1 MRAAWF
7 ERHGPARE
15 VLRVGEMPTLE
26 PGRGELR
33 VKVAASVV
41 HVSDLAKRSGSFG
54 AAMPFPRVIPHSD
67 GAGIVDAV
75 GPSVPESRVG
85 ERVWV
90 FLAQSHRPFGTAAE
104 YTVVPAQHA
113 VELPSEIEF
122 EQAGGLGIPGIT
134 GHRAIFADGPVDGQV
149 VVVTGATGAVGR
161 SAVAVARR
169 GGATV
174 IATVRR
180 SAEMNDALQAGA
192 HHAVDAERQDV
203 AEQVLIVAPDGVDR
217 VAEVAFDQ
225 NVNLDERMLRI
236 GGVIATYATGSP
248 TPTVPYWPLG
258 RKNITVRFLGDDD
271 FPEAA
276 NQQAAKDLTAAMRT
290 GELRYP
296 IAARFDLEQIAD
308 AHETAQNVGAAG
320 RVIVIP

>member
-1 MRAAWF
+1 MRAAWY

-15 VLRVGEMPTLE
+15 VLQFGEMMTPE
-26 PGRGELR
+26 PGPGELR

-41 HVSDLAKRSGSFG
+41 HVSDLKKRAGSFG
-54 AAMPFPRVIPHSD
+54 PEMPFPRVIPHSD
-67 GAGIVDAV
+67 GAGVVDAV
-75 GPSVPESRVG
+75 GPDVPESRVG
-85 ERVWV
+85 QRVWV
-90 FLAQSHRPFGTAAE
+90 FLAQSYRPFGTAAE

-113 VELPSEIEF
+113 VELPSNIEF

-134 GHRAIFADGPVDGQV
+134 GHRAIFADGPVDGRA

-180 SAEMNDALQAGA
+180 SAEVNNALEAGA
-192 HHAVDAERQDV
+192 HHAVDAGQRDV
-203 AEQVLIVAPDGVDR
+203 AEQVLVAAPDGVDR

-225 NVNLDERMLRI
+225 NVDLDQRILRI
-236 GGVIATYATGSP
+236 GGVIATYSTGSA
-248 TPTVPYWPLG
+248 TPTVPYWPLAI
-258 RKNITVRFLGDDD
+258 KNITVRFLGDDN

-276 NQQAAKDLTAAMRT
+276 NRQAAKDLTDAMQA

-308 AHETAQNVGAAG
+308 AHETAENVGAAG
-320 RVIVIP
+320 RVVVMP